1 MKTAYL
7 DCIAGASGDM
17 LLGALIDVGLDV
29 EWLRSELGK
38 LPIDG
43 WKLNVRKVDKNGF
56 AATKVDVEVGEQP
69 HSRPLPVIEK
79 VVQDSGISDSVK
91 RRAIEVM
98 RIIAVEEAAIHG
110 MPLEQVHLHEV
121 SGEDAIIDIVGT
133 LLGVERLG
141 LERIICSPLPLGR
154 GFIDGAHGAIP
165 LPAPAAVAIL
175 KGLPVI
181 GSEIEA
187 ELVTPT
193 GAALV
198 KHLAISFGG
207 LPAMKLESVGY
218 GAGTWNMKIP
228 NLLRVFIGEA
238 DAAAVNVEFVS
249 LLESNIDDENPEH
262 YQYVM
267 ELLFAAG
274 ALDVWLAPVQMKK
287 NRPAVVLSIL
297 AKPGDVSSLT
307 AIILGQTKT
316 LGVRQ
321 SELRRATLQRRI
333 LEVTTTFGTVRVKVA
348 DLGEGK
354 QKIAPEYD
362 DCAACARKSGASLD
376 DVSFAARAAAVSLLG
391 LGVGEDKC

>member
-218 GAGTWNMKIP
+218 GAGTWNLKIP

-333 LEVTTTFGTVRVKVA
+333 LEVTTTFGTVRVKIA

>member
-29 EWLRSELGK
+29 EWLRAELGK
-38 LPIDG
+38 LPIEG
-43 WKLNVRKVDKNGF
+43 WQLKVSKVDKNGF
-56 AATKVDVEVGEQP
+56 AATKVDVVVGAQP

-79 VVQDSGISDSVK
+79 VVMDSSVSESVK

-98 RIIAVEEAAIHG
+98 RLIAVEEAAIHG
-110 MPLEQVHLHEV
+110 MPLEEVHLHEV

-133 LLGVERLG
+133 LLGVEKLG

-175 KGLPVI
+175 KGLPVT

-198 KHLAISFGG
+198 KHLAVSFGG
-207 LPAMKLESVGY
+207 LPAMTLQSVGY
-218 GAGTWNMKIP
+218 GAGTWNLKIP
-228 NLLRVFIGEA
+228 NLLRLFVGET
-238 DAAAVNVEFVS
+238 DAAAVDAEFVA
-249 LLESNIDDENPEH
+249 LLESNIDNENPEH
-262 YQYVM
+262 YQHVM
-267 ELLFAAG
+267 ELLFNAG
-274 ALDVWLAPVQMKK
+274 ALDVWLVPAQMKK
-287 NRPAVVLSIL
+287 NRPAVVLSVL
-297 AKPGDVSSLT
+297 CKPADVAALT
-307 AIILGQTKT
+307 ALMFRHTPT

-321 SELRRATLQRRI
+321 SELRRATLQRRVM
-333 LEVTTTFGTVRVKVA
+333 EVETTFGKVRVKIA
-348 DLGEGK
+348 ELGGGQK
-354 QKIAPEYD
+354 KIAPEYE
-362 DCAACARKSGASLD
+362 DCAACARSSGASID
-376 DVSFAARAAAVSLLG
+376 DVSFAARAAATLQLG
-391 LGVGEDKC
+391 LVAEEG

>member
-29 EWLRSELGK
+29 EWLRAELGK
-38 LPIDG
+38 LPIEG
-43 WKLNVRKVDKNGF
+43 WQLNVSKVDKNGF
-56 AATKVDVEVGEQP
+56 AATKVDVVVGAQP

-79 VVQDSGISDSVK
+79 VVMDSGVSESVK

-98 RIIAVEEAAIHG
+98 RLIAVEEAAIHG
-110 MPLEQVHLHEV
+110 MPLEEVHLHEV

-133 LLGVERLG
+133 LLGVEKLG

-175 KGLPVI
+175 KGLPVT

-198 KHLAISFGG
+198 KHLAVSFGG
-207 LPAMKLESVGY
+207 LPTMTLQSVGY
-218 GAGTWNMKIP
+218 GAGTWNLKIP
-228 NLLRVFIGEA
+228 NLLRLFVGESD
-238 DAAAVNVEFVS
+238 DAAVEAEFVS
-249 LLESNIDDENPEH
+249 LLESNIDNENPEH
-262 YQYVM
+262 FQHVM
-267 ELLFAAG
+267 ELLFNAG
-274 ALDVWLAPVQMKK
+274 ALDVWLVPAQMKK
-287 NRPAVVLSIL
+287 NRPAVVLSVL
-297 AKPGDVSSLT
+297 CRPADVAALT
-307 AIILGQTKT
+307 TLMFRHTPT

-321 SELRRATLQRRI
+321 SELRRATLQRRMM
-333 LEVTTTFGTVRVKVA
+333 EVETTFGRVRVKIA
-348 DLGEGK
+348 DLGGGK
-354 QKIAPEYD
+354 KKIAPEYE
-362 DCAACARKSGASLD
+362 DCAACARSSGASID
-376 DVSFAARAAAVSLLG
+376 DVSFAARAAATLQLG
-391 LGVGEDKC
+391 LVADDG

>member
-98 RIIAVEEAAIHG
+98 RLIAVEEAAIHG

-218 GAGTWNMKIP
+218 GAGTWNLKIP

>member
-1 MKTAYL
+1 
-7 DCIAGASGDM
+7 
-17 LLGALIDVGLDV
+17 
-29 EWLRSELGK
+29 
-38 LPIDG
+38 
-43 WKLNVRKVDKNGF
+43 
-56 AATKVDVEVGEQP
+56 
-69 HSRPLPVIEK
+69 
-79 VVQDSGISDSVK
+79 
-91 RRAIEVM
+91 
-98 RIIAVEEAAIHG
+98 
-110 MPLEQVHLHEV
+110 
-121 SGEDAIIDIVGT
+121 
-133 LLGVERLG
+133 
-141 LERIICSPLPLGR
+141 
-154 GFIDGAHGAIP
+154 
-165 LPAPAAVAIL
+165 
-175 KGLPVI
+175 
-181 GSEIEA
+181 
-187 ELVTPT
+187 
-193 GAALV
+193 
-198 KHLAISFGG
+198 
-207 LPAMKLESVGY
+207 MKLESVGY
-218 GAGTWNMKIP
+218 GAGTWNLKIP

-333 LEVTTTFGTVRVKVA
+333 LEVTTTFGTVRVKIA

>member
-98 RIIAVEEAAIHG
+98 RLIAVEEAAIHG

-218 GAGTWNMKIP
+218 GAGTWNLKIP

-297 AKPGDVSSLT
+297 AKTGDVSSLT

-333 LEVTTTFGTVRVKVA
+333 LEVTTTFGTVRVKIA

>member
-38 LPIDG
+38 LPIEG
-43 WKLNVRKVDKNGF
+43 WELNVRKVDKNGF

-98 RIIAVEEAAIHG
+98 RLIAVEEAAIHG

-218 GAGTWNMKIP
+218 GAGTWNLKIP

>member
-29 EWLRSELGK
+29 EWLRAELGK
-38 LPIDG
+38 LPIEG
-43 WKLNVRKVDKNGF
+43 WQLNVSKVDKNGF
-56 AATKVDVEVGEQP
+56 AATKVDVVVGAQP

-79 VVQDSGISDSVK
+79 VVMDSGVSESVK

-98 RIIAVEEAAIHG
+98 RLIAVEEAAIHG
-110 MPLEQVHLHEV
+110 MPLEEVHLHEV

-133 LLGVERLG
+133 LLGVEKLG

-175 KGLPVI
+175 KGLPVT

-198 KHLAISFGG
+198 KHLAVSFGG
-207 LPAMKLESVGY
+207 LPTMTLQSVGY
-218 GAGTWNMKIP
+218 GAGTWNLKIP
-228 NLLRVFIGEA
+228 NLLRLFVGESD
-238 DAAAVNVEFVS
+238 DAAVEAEFVS
-249 LLESNIDDENPEH
+249 LLESNIDNENPEH
-262 YQYVM
+262 FQHVM
-267 ELLFAAG
+267 ELLFNAG
-274 ALDVWLAPVQMKK
+274 ALDVWLVPAQMKK
-287 NRPAVVLSIL
+287 NRPAVVLSVL
-297 AKPGDVSSLT
+297 CRPGVVATLT
-307 AIILGQTKT
+307 TLMFRHTPT

-321 SELRRATLQRRI
+321 SELRRATLQRRMM
-333 LEVTTTFGTVRVKVA
+333 EVETTFGRVRVKIA
-348 DLGEGK
+348 DLGGGK
-354 QKIAPEYD
+354 KKIAPEYE
-362 DCAACARKSGASLD
+362 DCAACARASGASID
-376 DVSFAARAAAVSLLG
+376 DVSFAARAAATLQLG
-391 LGVGEDKC
+391 LVADDG

>member
-38 LPIDG
+38 LPIEG
-43 WKLNVRKVDKNGF
+43 WELNVRKVDKNGF

-218 GAGTWNMKIP
+218 GAGTWNLKIP

-333 LEVTTTFGTVRVKVA
+333 LEVTTTFGTVRVKIA

>member
-98 RIIAVEEAAIHG
+98 RLIAVEEAAIHG

-218 GAGTWNMKIP
+218 GAGTWNLKIP

-321 SELRRATLQRRI
+321 SELRRATLQRRV

>member
-38 LPIDG
+38 LPIEG

-69 HSRPLPVIEK
+69 HSRPLPAIEK

-98 RIIAVEEAAIHG
+98 RLIAVEEAAIHG

-218 GAGTWNMKIP
+218 GAGTWNLKIP

-333 LEVTTTFGTVRVKVA
+333 LEVTTTFGTVRVKIA

>member
-38 LPIDG
+38 LPIEG
-43 WKLNVRKVDKNGF
+43 WELNVRKVDKNGF

-218 GAGTWNMKIP
+218 GAGTWNLKIP

>member
-29 EWLRSELGK
+29 EWLRAELGK
-38 LPIDG
+38 LPIEG
-43 WKLNVRKVDKNGF
+43 WQLNVRKVDKNGF
-56 AATKVDVEVGEQP
+56 AATKVDVVVGAQP

-79 VVQDSGISDSVK
+79 VVMDSGVSESVK

-98 RIIAVEEAAIHG
+98 RLIAVEEAAIHG
-110 MPLEQVHLHEV
+110 MPLEEVHLHEV

-133 LLGVERLG
+133 LLGVEKLG

-175 KGLPVI
+175 KGLPVT

-198 KHLAISFGG
+198 KHLAVSFGG
-207 LPAMKLESVGY
+207 LPTMTLQSVGY
-218 GAGTWNMKIP
+218 GAGTWNLKIP
-228 NLLRVFIGEA
+228 NLVRVFVGESD
-238 DAAAVNVEFVS
+238 DAAVEAEFVS
-249 LLESNIDDENPEH
+249 LLESNIDNENPEH
-262 YQYVM
+262 FQHVM
-267 ELLFAAG
+267 ELLFNAG
-274 ALDVWLAPVQMKK
+274 ALDVWLVPAQMKK

-297 AKPGDVSSLT
+297 CKPGDVAALT
-307 AIILGQTKT
+307 TLMFRHTPT

-321 SELRRATLQRRI
+321 SELRRATLHRRMM
-333 LEVTTTFGTVRVKVA
+333 EVETTFGRVRVKIA
-348 DLGEGK
+348 DLGGGK
-354 QKIAPEYD
+354 KKIAPEYE
-362 DCAACARKSGASLD
+362 DCAACARSSGASID
-376 DVSFAARAAAVSLLG
+376 EISFAARAAATLQLG
-391 LGVGEDKC
+391 LVADDG

>member
-38 LPIDG
+38 LPIEG

-98 RIIAVEEAAIHG
+98 RLIAVEEAAIHG

-218 GAGTWNMKIP
+218 GAGTWNLKIP

-333 LEVTTTFGTVRVKVA
+333 LEVTTTFGTVRVKIA

>member
-79 VVQDSGISDSVK
+79 VVQNSGISDSVK

-98 RIIAVEEAAIHG
+98 RLIAVEEAAIHG

-218 GAGTWNMKIP
+218 GAGTWNLKIP

-333 LEVTTTFGTVRVKVA
+333 LEVTTTFGTVRVKIA

>member
-38 LPIDG
+38 LPIEG
-43 WKLNVRKVDKNGF
+43 WELNVRKVDKNGF

-98 RIIAVEEAAIHG
+98 RLIAVEEAAIHG

-218 GAGTWNMKIP
+218 GAGTWNLKIP

-333 LEVTTTFGTVRVKVA
+333 LEVTTTFGTVRVKIA

>member
-29 EWLRSELGK
+29 EWLRAELGK
-38 LPIDG
+38 LPIEG
-43 WKLNVRKVDKNGF
+43 WQLNVSKVDKNGF
-56 AATKVDVEVGEQP
+56 AATKVDVVVGAQP

-79 VVQDSGISDSVK
+79 VVMDSGVSESVK

-98 RIIAVEEAAIHG
+98 RLIAVEEAAIHG
-110 MPLEQVHLHEV
+110 MPLEEVHLHEV

-133 LLGVERLG
+133 LLGVEKLG

-175 KGLPVI
+175 KGLPVT

-198 KHLAISFGG
+198 KHLAVSFGG
-207 LPAMKLESVGY
+207 LPTMTLQSVGY
-218 GAGTWNMKIP
+218 GAGTWNLKIP
-228 NLLRVFIGEA
+228 NLLRLFVGESD
-238 DAAAVNVEFVS
+238 DAAVEAEFVS
-249 LLESNIDDENPEH
+249 LLESNIDNENPEH
-262 YQYVM
+262 FQHVM
-267 ELLFAAG
+267 ELLFNVG
-274 ALDVWLAPVQMKK
+274 ALDVWLVPAQMKK
-287 NRPAVVLSIL
+287 NRPAVVLSVL
-297 AKPGDVSSLT
+297 CRPGDVATLT
-307 AIILGQTKT
+307 TLMFRHTPT

-321 SELRRATLQRRI
+321 SELRRATLQRRMM
-333 LEVTTTFGTVRVKVA
+333 EVETTFGRVRVKIA
-348 DLGEGK
+348 DLGGGK
-354 QKIAPEYD
+354 KKIAPEYE
-362 DCAACARKSGASLD
+362 DCAACARSSGASID
-376 DVSFAARAAAVSLLG
+376 DVSFAARAAATLQLG
-391 LGVGEDKC
+391 LVADDG